1 MYYQPI
7 KFRRT
12 KYISSTCNDNAL
24 KNEQKK
30 KTEKKKTGGM
40 TRHSCRSSY
49 RQGSINGAS
58 PTSYTNR
65 STNRRS
71 TNQFIHQRTDQATKG
86 QVNQPLVNQPISQ
99 PTNQPA
105 SLSKASIHYADYDH
119 IQSQQRISPAQPM
132 PAIVIKYVHKKNA
145 PHIRPPVPPPVTRD
159 DVTKSL
165 VTRDGVTWWP
175 GGRDGSQQEKNRST
189 INQK

>member
-1 MYYQPI
+1 
-7 KFRRT
+7 
-12 KYISSTCNDNAL
+12 
-24 KNEQKK
+24 
-30 KTEKKKTGGM
+30 M

-119 IQSQQRISPAQPM
+119 HPVPATYISRPTNAGYRYKICTQKKRATHSATGAAACYPRRRNEVACHTRWSYMVARGEGWIATRKKSIDDQPK
-132 PAIVIKYVHKKNA
+132 ITSVERSKKKTHLHNTSTRYNA
-145 PHIRPPVPPPVTRD
+145 KRPP
-159 DVTKSL
+159 
-165 VTRDGVTWWP
+165 
-175 GGRDGSQQEKNRST
+175 
-189 INQK
+189 